1 MAWKKLPDPGEK
13 RGPWLVKA
21 SQVKYENNWMRVRE
35 DQVIRPDGKDG
46 VYGVAEVLPGVMI
59 LPVSVDNKVYLAS
72 EYHYGAEKMT
82 LEGIGGG
89 IEEGESP
96 LDAAKR
102 ELAEEAG
109 MLASEWTELGMTDTF
124 TSVLGTPWT
133 WLFLAQKLEIGKP
146 HREGTETMEIVEI
159 PFEQVVRMA
168 LEDGVTESVTLALI
182 FRAKEKMKL

>member
-1 MAWKKLPDPGEK
+1 MPDPGEK
-13 RGPWLVKA
+13 RGPWLIRD
-21 SQVKYENNWMRVRE
+21 SQVKYENHWMRVRE
-35 DQVIRPDGKDG
+35 DLVVQPDGKDG
-46 VYGVAEVLPGVMI
+46 IYGVAEVLPGVMI
-59 LPVSVDNKVYLAS
+59 LPMDEDKNVYLAS

-82 LEGIGGG
+82 LEGLGGG

-109 MLASEWTELGMTDTF
+109 IVALEWTEMGMTDTF
-124 TSVLGTPWT
+124 TSILGTPWT
-133 WLFLAQKLEIGKP
+133 WLFLAQKLEMRKP

-168 LEDGVTESVTLALI
+168 MEDGVTESVTLALI
-182 FRAKEKMKL
+182 FRVNEKMKR